1 VNLNDQP
8 RQKTSAAREATE
20 GDDLRTALQ
29 AELDQSIPLTRAMQL
44 KVSAWSAKGL
54 TLMAPLAP
62 NINDKGSAF
71 GGSLSAM
78 LTLAGWGLLWLRTK
92 QSHMACDLVIHR
104 GEIRYVRPVTGPII
118 ALCPQ
123 PGALEW
129 QLFAD
134 QFASR
139 GKARIRLRP
148 VVLDSAGQEAVTFQ
162 SEFVAL
168 KRN

>member
-1 VNLNDQP
+1 VSSN
-8 RQKTSAAREATE
+8 AATQTTE
-20 GDDLRTALQ
+20 VDEQCTALQ

-44 KVSAWSAKGL
+44 KASAWSDQGL
-54 TLMAPLAP
+54 TLTAPLAP
-62 NINDKGSAF
+62 NVNDKGSAF
-71 GGSLSAM
+71 GGSLSAV

-92 QSHMACDLVIHR
+92 QAHIACDLVIHR

-123 PGALEW
+123 PGEDEW
-129 QLFAD
+129 QLFSD
-134 QFASR
+134 QFDSR

-148 VVLDSAGQEAVTFQ
+148 VVLDSAGREAVTFQ
-162 SEFVAL
+162 CEYVAL

>member
-1 VNLNDQP
+1 MSLNDQP
-8 RQKTSAAREATE
+8 RQKTIAATEATE
-20 GDDLRTALQ
+20 SADLCTALQ

-44 KVSAWSAKGL
+44 KVSVWSDLGL

-71 GGSLSAM
+71 GGSLSAV
-78 LTLAGWGLLWLRTK
+78 LTLSAWGLLWLRTRR
-92 QSHMACDLVIHR
+92 SHMACDLVIHR

-118 ALCPQ
+118 AFCPQ
-123 PGALEW
+123 PGEVEW

-168 KRN
+168 KSN